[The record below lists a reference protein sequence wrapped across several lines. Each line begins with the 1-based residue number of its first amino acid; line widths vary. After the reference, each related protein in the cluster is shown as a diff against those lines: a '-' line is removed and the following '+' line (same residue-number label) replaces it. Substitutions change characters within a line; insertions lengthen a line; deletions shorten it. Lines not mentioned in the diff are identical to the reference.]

1 MATESFEAKVTSARK
16 QASDGDLAAALTS
29 IDQALVVAR
38 QAQLFRSRLLQALDR
53 PMEALEEVIRLDKPD
68 ASPKFLDFRA
78 DLEEYLYRVE
88 DAVATLTRRMAKGDV
103 PVPLLVRRA
112 LLTRALGNFD
122 DAVRD
127 LDRAIK
133 MQPLDGELYR
143 LRSDLVKA
151 RPGDGSLDIL
161 ASVAA
166 RVPSSHL
173 SAVHLQFARA
183 KILEDLG
190 DFPAA
195 FRALDRGNQGMR
207 AHFPYQVSTRL
218 RQVAAARKSFDGID
232 MATMTAKASSDF
244 APIFI
249 TGMARSGTTLI
260 EQILTAH
267 PEVRGGGEAAFL
279 SRAVRETIGP
289 PEELRP
295 GGVDITLQG
304 LSDLADHY
312 SKRMLARFGPA
323 LRHTDKSLQTL
334 LYAGPVLAA
343 MPKSHIVLVRRDPRA
358 VAISLYKQVFR
369 RGKQL
374 FSYSLD
380 DIRQYQDSFDALV
393 DFWQSRLK
401 ERFHVVAYED
411 VVQAPEP
418 TVRNLL
424 KRLDLSWTEA
434 CLRPEDNAQPVQ
446 TLSSVA
452 VRQPINRDGLDRW
465 RPYAPMMGYTVV

>member
-1 MATESFEAKVTSARK
+1 MANDSFESHVTNARAL
-16 QASDGDLAAALTS
+16 ASNGDLVAALTS
-29 IDQALVVAR
+29 IDQALVAAR
-38 QAQLFRSRLLQALDR
+38 QAQLFRSRLLQGLDR
-53 PMEALEEVIRLDKPD
+53 PLEALEEVIRLDKPD
-68 ASPKFLDFRA
+68 ASPKFLEFRA
-78 DLEEYLYRVE
+78 DLEEYLYRIE
-88 DAVATLTRRMAKGDV
+88 DAVATLTRRISRGNV
-103 PVPLLVRRA
+103 PVSLLVRRA
-112 LLTRALGNFD
+112 LLVRALGNFN

-127 LDRAIK
+127 LDRAIQMK
-133 MQPLDGELYR
+133 PLEGELYR

-151 RPGDGSLDIL
+151 QPGDGSLDTL

-173 SAVHLQFARA
+173 SAVHLHFARA
-183 KILEDLG
+183 KVLEDLG

-195 FRALDRGNQGMR
+195 FRALERGNQGMR
-207 AHFPYQVSTRL
+207 AHFPYQISTRL
-218 RQVAAARKSFDGID
+218 RQVAAVRKSFDGMD
-232 MATMTAKASSDF
+232 MVKMTARASSDF

-249 TGMARSGTTLI
+249 TGMARSGTTLL

-267 PEVRGGGEAAFL
+267 PDVQGGGEAALL
-279 SRAVRETIGP
+279 SRTVRETIGP
-289 PEELRP
+289 PEDLRP
-295 GGVDITLQG
+295 GAVDVTPKG
-304 LSDLADHY
+304 LADLADRY

-323 LRHTDKSLQTL
+323 PRHTDKSLQTL

-343 MPKSHIVLVRRDPRA
+343 MPKSHIVLMRRDPRA

-374 FSYSLD
+374 FSYNLD

-393 DFWQSRLK
+393 DFWQSRLNA
-401 ERFHVVAYED
+401 RFHVVAYED
-411 VVQAPEP
+411 IVQAPEP
-418 TVRNLL
+418 TIRSLL
-424 KRLDLSWTEA
+424 KRLNLSWTEA
-434 CLRPEDNAQPVQ
+434 CLRPEDNAQPIQ